1 MLSLL
6 SRLTSSRSIC
16 IRSLCLLTAVTAA
29 LLSSGSR
36 SVAADSPAQVY
47 GKAMTA
53 WQDAEYETADRLL
66 SGLIADETNDPR
78 VYYFRGLARYAAGNQ
93 DAAAVDFEAGAQLET
108 RGSAGADI
116 PKSLERVQGPARQLL
131 ENYRRQARRDA
142 DLQAGFYRGDRAK
155 QQLYSSARSAYFRS
169 DFATTVELLDR
180 VINDE
185 TRDPRAYYFR
195 GLALQELDR
204 SEDAQAD
211 FARAVSLETTPG
223 NKIDVDRALERVQG
237 PARRTLEEQRG
248 VAMLALRQKELEE
261 RRAMVAAI
269 LERRTNAGPGS
280 GAGATVRSA
289 INASPTT
296 PDVAA
301 TTPAAQPAATKPA
314 AKQPATAQSA
324 GQNATA
330 INTAWLDPETEVVI
344 NVRVADIWNSP
355 IIRQFH
361 DSEDLKKSIAEMEA
375 ATGLTPASINSVT
388 VGLSGVK
395 DLAAAAG
402 PAAIAGP
409 AALMAG
415 QQTAAQARENA
426 VIVLRTKY
434 PFDTAPIDAQTELF
448 EKSSHNGKSYYRSLD
463 PEKGPCVYIADLNT
477 LVMADEPLLQQ
488 AIGRG
493 ADADPRPEFS
503 FIDPAKQ
510 ISIVFA
516 PADPFSMTDG
526 IPDDGGS
533 GSPGLDALA
542 AAVKGQTLAVG
553 LGIGLT
559 TNVEIEAAILG
570 VDDTA
575 ATKMNAAFGDVLDEL
590 KGMWDLSKALAPE
603 PIVPLV
609 DSLLRSTRGETRS
622 EVFAVSTRISQ
633 GQIEKLV
640 ADLQEMLPGLMM
652 GALMGAGSDSGLP
665 GGTLPPGA
673 FTPGNAPAPTPPPQ
687 ADRTAAGLQITAT
700 AKIAQFPEFV
710 DGKQIKP
717 IELNLDLVGDDAAK
731 ASGYGF
737 VELESA
743 TDNLGKPLTLSGNGL
758 TFGAPVAE
766 IDHDDFFVEHPEN
779 GCRATIRLLPPET
792 VPGFVTTAQGK
803 LKLFVVEDSADVVV
817 DNVKSLLGQSINN
830 PVLAAAGFELKIS
843 KVTEDGETSWKI
855 EWANPPGDFNKA
867 QQMIS
872 GVGQGIGSPEL
883 VDADGNRVA
892 GFNSSTFGFGNQVSV
907 EWIAALD
914 KDNPF
919 PDDVRLRI
927 KVNSKVAVVDAPFSV
942 ENVEIATEQ

>member
-1 MLSLL
+1 MFSLL

-16 IRSLCLLTAVTAA
+16 VRSLCLMAAVTAA
-29 LLSSGSR
+29 LLAGDDR
-36 SVAADSPAQVY
+36 SVADDSPAQVY
-47 GKAMTA
+47 GRAMTA
-53 WQDAEYETADRLL
+53 WQDGEHETADRLL

-78 VYYFRGLARYAAGNQ
+78 VYYFRGLSRYAAENQ

-108 RGSAGADI
+108 RGSAGANI

-131 ENYRRQARRDA
+131 ENYRRQACRDA

-169 DFATTVELLDR
+169 DFSTTVELLDR
-180 VINDE
+180 VIEDE

-223 NKIDVDRALERVQG
+223 NQIDVDRALERVQG

-261 RRAMVAAI
+261 RRAMIAAI

-280 GAGATVRSA
+280 GAGATARSA
-289 INASPTT
+289 INAPPTT
-296 PDVAA
+296 PTVASTTPAARPAA
-301 TTPAAQPAATKPA
+301 TTPAATQPAATQA
-314 AKQPATAQSA
+314 A
-324 GQNATA
+324 GQNAAA
-330 INTAWLDPETEVVI
+330 IDTAWLDPETEVVI

-361 DSEDLKKSIAEMEA
+361 DNEELKKSVAEMEA
-375 ATGLTPASINSVT
+375 TTGLTPASINSVT
-388 VGLSGVK
+388 VGLSGVN

-448 EKSSHNGKSYYRSLD
+448 EKSSYNGKSYYRSLD
-463 PEKGPCVYIADLNT
+463 PEKGPCVYIANLNT

-488 AIGRG
+488 AIDRG
-493 ADADPRPEFS
+493 ADADARPEFS

-510 ISIVFA
+510 ISVVFA
-516 PADPFSMTDG
+516 PADPFSMTEG
-526 IPDDGGS
+526 IPDEGGS

-559 TNVEIEAAILG
+559 TNLEIEAAVLG

-575 ATKMNAAFGDVLDEL
+575 ATKMNAAFGDVLNEL

-603 PIVPLV
+603 PVVPLV
-609 DSLLRSTRGETRS
+609 DSLLRSTRSETRS

-640 ADLQEMLPGLMM
+640 ADIQEMLPGLMM
-652 GALMGAGSDSGLP
+652 GALMNGGPG

-673 FTPGNAPAPTPPPQ
+673 FPTGDDPAPTPPPQ
-687 ADRTAAGLQITAT
+687 ADRTAAGLQVTAS

-717 IELNLDLVGDDAAK
+717 IELNLDLIGDDAAK

-743 TDNLGKPLTLSGNGL
+743 TDNTGNALTLSGNGL

-766 IDHDDFFVEHPEN
+766 IDHDDFFVEHPDN

-792 VPGFVTTAQGK
+792 VPGFVTAAKGK
-803 LKLFVVEDSADVVV
+803 LKLFVVEDSSDVVV
-817 DNVKSLLGQSINN
+817 ENVKSLLGQSINN
-830 PVLAAAGFELKIS
+830 PVLAAAGFELKVS
-843 KVTEDGETSWKI
+843 EVTEDGETSWKI

-872 GVGQGIGSPEL
+872 GVGQGVGSPEL
-883 VDADGNRVA
+883 VDADGNQVA

-907 EWIAALD
+907 EWTTALD

-927 KVNSKVAVVDAPFSV
+927 KVNSKVSIVDAPFSV
-942 ENVEIATEQ
+942 QNVQIAAEQ

>member
-1 MLSLL
+1 MLSPL
-6 SRLTSSRSIC
+6 SRLTSASSTC
-16 IRSLCLLTAVTAA
+16 ARSLCLMAAVAAA
-29 LLSSGSR
+29 LLAGGDR
-36 SVAADSPAQVY
+36 SVADDSPAQVY

-53 WQDAEYETADRLL
+53 WQDGEYETADRLL

-78 VYYFRGLARYAAGNQ
+78 VYYFRGLSRYAAGNQ
-93 DAAAVDFEAGAQLET
+93 DAAAVDFEAGSQLET
-108 RGSAGADI
+108 HGSAGVNI

-131 ENYRRQARRDA
+131 ENYRRQASRDA

-155 QQLYSSARSAYFRS
+155 QQLYSSARSAYFRK

-180 VINDE
+180 VIEDE

-195 GLALQELDR
+195 GLALQSLDR
-204 SEDAQAD
+204 AQDAQAD

-223 NKIDVDRALERVQG
+223 NQIDVDRALERVQG

-248 VAMLALRQKELEE
+248 IAMLALRQKELEE
-261 RRAMVAAI
+261 RRAMIASI

-280 GAGATVRSA
+280 GAGATAASA
-289 INASPTT
+289 FDAPPAVAS
-296 PDVAA
+296 
-301 TTPAAQPAATKPA
+301 TTPAAQPAAPKPTAKPA
-314 AKQPATAQSA
+314 ATQAAGSA
-324 GQNATA
+324 AAA
-330 INTAWLDPETEVVI
+330 ISTAWLDPDTEVVI

-361 DSEDLKKSIAEMEA
+361 DNEELKKFIAEMEA
-375 ATGLTPASINSVT
+375 KTGLNPAGINSVT
-388 VGLSGVK
+388 VGISGVN
-395 DLAAAAG
+395 DLAATAG
-402 PAAIAGP
+402 PAAVAGP
-409 AALMAG
+409 AALLAG

-426 VIVLRTKY
+426 VIVLRTRY
-434 PFDTAPIDAQTELF
+434 PFDTAPIDGQTELF
-448 EKSSHNGKSYYRSLD
+448 EKSSHNGKPYYRSLD
-463 PEKGPCVYIADLNT
+463 PEKGPCLYIADLNT
-477 LVMADEPLLQQ
+477 LVMADESLLQQ
-488 AIGRG
+488 AIDRG

-503 FIDPAKQ
+503 FVDSAKQ

-516 PADPFSMTDG
+516 PGDPFALTDG
-526 IPDDGGS
+526 IPDDGAGT
-533 GSPGLDALA
+533 PGFDALA

-559 TNVEIEAAILG
+559 TNLEIEAAILG

-575 ATKMNAAFGDVLDEL
+575 ATKMNAAFGNVLDEL

-609 DSLLRSTRGETRS
+609 DSLLRSTRGETRN

-640 ADLQEMLPGLMM
+640 ADIQEMLPGLMM
-652 GALMGAGSDSGLP
+652 GALMNGGP
-665 GGTLPPGA
+665 GGGPAGGLPPGA

-687 ADRTAAGLQITAT
+687 ADRTATGLQVTAS

-717 IELNLDLVGDDAAK
+717 IELNLDLIGDDAAK

-737 VELESA
+737 IELESA
-743 TDNLGKPLTLSGNGL
+743 TDNLGKSLALSGNGL
-758 TFGAPVAE
+758 TFGSPVAE
-766 IDHDDFFVEHPEN
+766 IDRNDFFVEHPEN
-779 GCRATIRLLPPET
+779 GCRATIRLLPPDT
-792 VPGFVTTAQGK
+792 VPGFVTGAQGK

-843 KVTEDGETSWKI
+843 EVTEDGETSWKI

-872 GVGQGIGSPEL
+872 GVGQGVGSPEL

-892 GFNSSTFGFGNQVSV
+892 GFNSSTFGFGDQVSV

-942 ENVEIATEQ
+942 ENVEIAAEQ

>member
-1 MLSLL
+1 MLS
-6 SRLTSSRSIC
+6 SQPRPASYRSFGIKTF
-16 IRSLCLLTAVTAA
+16 CLMAAVTAA
-29 LLSSGSR
+29 LLASSDR
-36 SVAADSPAQVY
+36 SAADDSAAQAY
-47 GKAMTA
+47 GKAISA
-53 WQDAEYETADRLL
+53 WQDGEYETADRLL
-66 SGLIADETNDPR
+66 TGLIADETNDPR
-78 VYYFRGLARYAAGNQ
+78 VYYFRGLSRFASGKK

-108 RGSAGADI
+108 RGTAGANV
-116 PKSLERVQGPARQLL
+116 PKSLERVQGPARRLL

-142 DLQAGFYRGDRAK
+142 DLQAGFFRGERAK
-155 QQLYSSARSAYFRS
+155 QQLYSSARSAYFRN

-180 VINDE
+180 VIEDE

-237 PARRTLEEQRG
+237 PARRSLEEQRG
-248 VAMLALRQKELEE
+248 VAMLALRQEQLAK
-261 RRAMVAAI
+261 RRAMIASI

-280 GAGATVRSA
+280 GAGATARSA
-289 INASPTT
+289 INAP
-296 PDVAA
+296 PAAPVVAT
-301 TTPAAQPAATKPA
+301 TTPAAQPSATTTTKPA
-314 AKQPATAQSA
+314 ATQPAAQDAPTIS
-324 GQNATA
+324 
-330 INTAWLDPETEVVI
+330 TAWLDPETEVVI
-344 NVRVADIWNSP
+344 NARVADIWNSP

-361 DSEDLKKSIAEMEA
+361 DSDGLKMAVAEMEA
-375 ATGLTPASINSVT
+375 ATGLTPASIDSVT
-388 VGLSGVK
+388 VGIAGVN
-395 DLAAAAG
+395 DLAETAG

-415 QQTAAQARENA
+415 QQTASQAREKA
-426 VIVLRTKY
+426 VVVLRTKY
-434 PFDTAPIDAQTELF
+434 PFDTAPIDGQPELF
-448 EKSSHNGKSYYRSLD
+448 EKSTHNGKSYYRSLD
-463 PEKGPCVYIADLNT
+463 PATAPCIYLAGLNT
-477 LVMADEPLLQQ
+477 LVMADELPLQQ
-488 AIGRG
+488 AIDRG
-493 ADADPRPEFS
+493 EEADARPEFS
-503 FIDPAKQ
+503 FIDPEKQ

-516 PADPFSMTDG
+516 PADPFAMTEG
-526 IPDDGGS
+526 IPEEGGS

-559 TNVEIEAAILG
+559 TAVEIEAAVLG
-570 VDDTA
+570 VDDAA
-575 ATKMNAAFGDVLDEL
+575 ATKMNVAFGDVLDEL

-609 DSLLRSTRGETRS
+609 DSLLRSTRGDTRG
-622 EVFAVSTRISQ
+622 EVFAVKTRISQ

-652 GALMGAGSDSGLP
+652 GALMNGGP
-665 GGTLPPGA
+665 GGPPGGAFPPGA
-673 FTPGNAPAPTPPPQ
+673 FPPGDEPAPTPPPK
-687 ADRTAAGLQITAT
+687 ADRTAAGLQITAS

-710 DGKQIKP
+710 DGKQVKP
-717 IELNLDLVGDDAAK
+717 IELNLDLISDDAAK

-737 VELESA
+737 IELESA
-743 TDNLGKPLTLSGNGL
+743 TDNAGNALSLSGNGL
-758 TFGAPVAE
+758 TFGEPIAA
-766 IDHDDFFVEHPEN
+766 IDHEDFFVEHPEN

-792 VPGFVTTAQGK
+792 VPTSITAAQGK

-817 DNVKSLLGQSINN
+817 NNVKSLLGQSINH
-830 PVLAAAGFELKIS
+830 PALAAAGFELKIS
-843 KVTEDGETSWKI
+843 EVTEDGETSWKI

-883 VDADGNRVA
+883 VDADGNQVA

-907 EWIAALD
+907 EWTTVLD

-927 KVNSKVAVVDAPFSV
+927 KVNSKVAVVDAPFNVQTIAV
-942 ENVEIATEQ
+942 EAGQ